1 MAKKRGFFNSLLHPG
16 LSIFN
21 AMDGSRSQGSSGQSM
36 LLGNP
41 SGRARGSQQDI
52 KEVSE
57 GDALSQLLVSQ
68 GRFEAARVN
77 DAAQRLTRE
86 RDRALRRIEMGR
98 IRANRR
104 RVRGGL
110 FGSQEADL
118 NGNQPADNLGG

>member
-21 AMDGSRSQGSSGQSM
+21 AMDGSRSGGSSGQSM

-41 SGRARGSQQDI
+41 SGQARQALGNP
-52 KEVSE
+52 SE
-57 GDALSQLLVSQ
+57 QDALGQLLVSQ